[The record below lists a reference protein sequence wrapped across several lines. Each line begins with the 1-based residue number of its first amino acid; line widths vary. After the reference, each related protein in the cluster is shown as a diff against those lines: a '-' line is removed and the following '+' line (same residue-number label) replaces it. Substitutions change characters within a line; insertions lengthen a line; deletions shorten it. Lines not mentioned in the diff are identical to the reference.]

1 MKSRRI
7 RGMVAGSALILVALF
22 AANSEAAPISGTLN
36 GTGSFVLTNGVVTF
50 TNAGPV
56 GGGIFVVDPSST
68 GFWATLVGTTAIIQP
83 INSGIE
89 PPGAPVNVPNWMTFN
104 GAPTVSVTLNLVLS
118 GIYTAALCG
127 AAPAA
132 GQSCTPPGTPFN
144 FTNVTATS
152 STVSFAIQGT
162 VVNSAEPGQTS
173 AFTGLFTAQFALN
186 YQALL
191 ATLGGGGAVPTTY
204 SAGFVA
210 TPSGITT
217 PTPTPTPTP
226 SVTITPTNTPT
237 TVTVTP
243 TNTPA
248 TTPNPALAAIPMLS
262 PGMFGLL
269 VASLAALAVL
279 LLRGS

>member
-1 MKSRRI
+1 
-7 RGMVAGSALILVALF
+7 MVAGSALILLAVF

-50 TNAGPV
+50 TNAGPI

-68 GFWATLVGTTAIIQP
+68 GFWATLAGTTATIQP
-83 INSGIE
+83 YSAAIE
-89 PPGAPVNVPNWMTFN
+89 PPGVPVNVPNWMTFN

-118 GIYTAALCG
+118 GVYTAALCG

-173 AFTGLFTAQFALN
+173 TISGVFTAQFPASN
-186 YQALL
+186 YQTVL
-191 ATLGGGGAVPTTY
+191 ATIGGGGSVPATY
-204 SAGFVA
+204 S
-210 TPSGITT
+210 
-217 PTPTPTPTP
+217 
-226 SVTITPTNTPT
+226 VTLLST
-237 TVTVTP
+237 
-243 TNTPA
+243 A
-248 TTPNPALAAIPMLS
+248 NPP
-262 PGMFGLL
+262 P
-269 VASLAALAVL
+269 AALEKG
-279 LLRGS
+279 R